1 MHKFIIRRLLI
12 MIPMLFIITLI
23 IFTLVKMAPGDA
35 MSGEILDPDITQE
48 VIDKQ
53 RALYGLDQPPHK
65 QYLTWLG
72 NVAKGNFGIS
82 QARKVPVNRIIKER
96 IWNTIFLSAVSSII
110 TIVIALPIGIIS
122 ARKPYSLVDYIG
134 TTGAFVG
141 LATPNF
147 YAGLIAIYI
156 FAIQLG
162 WMPAQ
167 GTMSVG
173 YHFEGYDSLIDKF
186 KHVLLPALTLGLG
199 STAAYMRYM
208 RTEMLEVM
216 GRDFVR
222 TAHAKG
228 LSERS
233 VLYKH
238 TLRNALIPIITLL
251 GFEFGALLG
260 GAVITE
266 AVFTWP
272 GLGQLFLQ
280 AITNR
285 DYPVIMAINI
295 ITAVALLLGNLL
307 ADIFY
312 AVVDPRIR
320 YD

>member
-1 MHKFIIRRLLI
+1 
-12 MIPMLFIITLI
+12 MIPMLFIITVI

-35 MSGEILDPDITQE
+35 LSGEPDPNVKAEDIE
-48 VIDKQ
+48 KV
-53 RALYGLDQPPHK
+53 RNLYGLNDPPHV
-65 QYLTWLG
+65 QYLSWLK
-72 NVAKGNFGIS
+72 NVTKGNFGVS
-82 QARKVPVNRIIKER
+82 QSRNVPVNNVIKER
-96 IWNTIFLSAVSSII
+96 IWNTIYLSAVSSII
-110 TIVIALPIGIIS
+110 TIVIAIPIGIIS
-122 ARKPYSLVDYIG
+122 ARRPYSLVDYLG

-162 WMPAQ
+162 WLPAQ
-167 GTMSVG
+167 GTLTVASGMTG
-173 YHFEGYDSLIDKF
+173 FDSALDKF
-186 KHVLLPALTLGLG
+186 KHVLLPAFTLGLA
-199 STAAYMRYM
+199 STATYMRYM

-216 GRDFVR
+216 GRDFIR
-222 TAHAKG
+222 TAQAKG

-251 GFEFGALLG
+251 GFEFGNLLA

-266 AVFTWP
+266 SVFTWP
-272 GLGQLFLQ
+272 GLGQLYIQ
-280 AITNR
+280 SVTNR
-285 DYPVIMAINI
+285 DYPVLMAVNVISAI
-295 ITAVALLLGNLL
+295 ALLFGNLL

>member
-1 MHKFIIRRLLI
+1 
-12 MIPMLFIITLI
+12 MIPMLFIITVI

-35 MSGEILDPDITQE
+35 LSGEPDPNVKAEDIE
-48 VIDKQ
+48 KI
-53 RALYGLDQPPHK
+53 RNLYGLNDPPHV
-65 QYLTWLG
+65 QYLSWLK
-72 NVAKGNFGIS
+72 NVTQGNFGVS
-82 QARKVPVNRIIKER
+82 QSRNVPVNNVIKER
-96 IWNTIFLSAVSSII
+96 IWNTIYLSAVSSII
-110 TIVIALPIGIIS
+110 TIVIAIPIGVIS
-122 ARKPYSLVDYIG
+122 ARRPYSLVDYLG

-162 WMPAQ
+162 WLPAQ
-167 GTMSVG
+167 GTLTVAAG
-173 YHFEGYDSLIDKF
+173 LTGFESALDKF
-186 KHVLLPALTLGLG
+186 KHVLLPAFTLGLA
-199 STAAYMRYM
+199 STATYMRFM

-216 GRDFVR
+216 GRDFIR
-222 TAHAKG
+222 TAQAKG

-251 GFEFGALLG
+251 GFEFGNLLA

-266 AVFTWP
+266 SVFTWP
-272 GLGQLFLQ
+272 GLGQLYIQ
-280 AITNR
+280 SVTNR
-285 DYPVIMAINI
+285 DYPVLMAVNVIS
-295 ITAVALLLGNLL
+295 AVALLFGNLL
-307 ADIFY
+307 ADISY

>member
-1 MHKFIIRRLLI
+1 
-12 MIPMLFIITLI
+12 MIPMLFIITVI

-35 MSGEILDPDITQE
+35 LSGEPDPNVKAEDIE
-48 VIDKQ
+48 KI
-53 RALYGLDQPPHK
+53 RNLYGLNDPPHV
-65 QYLTWLG
+65 QYLSWLK
-72 NVAKGNFGIS
+72 NVTQGNFGVS
-82 QARKVPVNRIIKER
+82 QSRNVPVNNVIKER
-96 IWNTIFLSAVSSII
+96 IWNTIYLSAVSSII
-110 TIVIALPIGIIS
+110 TIVIAIPIGIIS
-122 ARKPYSLVDYIG
+122 ARRPYSLVDYLG

-162 WMPAQ
+162 WLPAQ
-167 GTMSVG
+167 GTLTVAAG
-173 YHFEGYDSLIDKF
+173 LTGFESALDKF
-186 KHVLLPALTLGLG
+186 KHVLLPAFTLGLA
-199 STAAYMRYM
+199 STATYMRYM

-216 GRDFVR
+216 GRDFIR
-222 TAHAKG
+222 TAQAKG

-251 GFEFGALLG
+251 GFEFGNLLA

-266 AVFTWP
+266 SVFTWP
-272 GLGQLFLQ
+272 GLGQLYIQ
-280 AITNR
+280 SVTNR
-285 DYPVIMAINI
+285 DYPVLMAVNVIS
-295 ITAVALLLGNLL
+295 AVALLFGNLL

>member
-1 MHKFIIRRLLI
+1 
-12 MIPMLFIITLI
+12 MIPMLFIITVI

-35 MSGEILDPDITQE
+35 LSGEPDPNVKVEDIE
-48 VIDKQ
+48 KV
-53 RALYGLDQPPHK
+53 RNLYGLNDPPHV
-65 QYLTWLG
+65 QYLSWLK
-72 NVAKGNFGIS
+72 NVSKGNFGVS
-82 QARKVPVNRIIKER
+82 QSRNVPVNNVIKER
-96 IWNTIFLSAVSSII
+96 IWNTIYLSAVSSII
-110 TIVIALPIGIIS
+110 TIIIAIPVGIIS
-122 ARKPYSLVDYIG
+122 ARRPYSLVDYLG

-162 WMPAQ
+162 WLPAQ
-167 GTMSVG
+167 GTLTVASGMTG
-173 YHFEGYDSLIDKF
+173 FDSALDKF
-186 KHVLLPALTLGLG
+186 KHVLLPAFTLGLA
-199 STAAYMRYM
+199 STATYMRYM

-216 GRDFVR
+216 GRDFIR
-222 TAHAKG
+222 TAQAKG

-251 GFEFGALLG
+251 GFEFGNLLA

-266 AVFTWP
+266 SVFTWP
-272 GLGQLFLQ
+272 GLGQLYIQ
-280 AITNR
+280 SVTNR
-285 DYPVIMAINI
+285 DYPVLMAVNVISAI
-295 ITAVALLLGNLL
+295 ALLFGNLL

>member
-1 MHKFIIRRLLI
+1 

-23 IFTLVKMAPGDA
+23 IFTMVKLAPGDA
-35 MSGEILDPDITQE
+35 MSGELIDPDITQE
-48 VIDKQ
+48 VIDRQ
-53 RALYGLDQPPHK
+53 RALYGLDQPPHE

-72 NVAKGNFGIS
+72 NVAKGNFGVS
-82 QARKVPVNRIIKER
+82 QARKVPVNRVIKER

-110 TIVIALPIGIIS
+110 TIVIAIPIGIIS
-122 ARKPYSLVDYIG
+122 ARKPYSLVDYVG

-173 YHFEGYDSLIDKF
+173 YRFEGYESLIDKF
-186 KHVLLPALTLGLG
+186 KHVILPAFTLGLG

-251 GFEFGALLG
+251 GFEFGALLS

-280 AITNR
+280 AVSNR
-285 DYPVIMAINI
+285 DYPVLMAINI
-295 ITAVALLLGNLL
+295 IGAVALLVGNLL

-312 AVVDPRIR
+312 AVIDPRIR